1 MTQFSTLE
9 DRALS
14 MLGSGAP
21 AGIVAQALGV
31 TEGRISQLLANEEF
45 SQAVADLRFKN
56 LNKQTQLDD
65 RYSDMETKLLDK
77 LEKTLP
83 FLTRPKDVASV
94 LGTIN
99 GTKRRGAQ
107 LTQATQS
114 TGQIVN
120 LTIPIAIAHKFTT
133 NVNNQ
138 VIEVKGEQ
146 GEAETLI
153 TATPAGLHTLS
164 QQLLTKGDGSHD
176 SNGASEELPKRIGS
190 ESLSEGFRQ
199 GTGYKGSDPNSIT
212 VEDLI

>member
-114 TGQIVN
+114 TGQVVN

-138 VIEVKGEQ
+138 VIEVNSGE

-176 SNGASEELPKRIGS
+176 SNGASKELIQRIS
-190 ESLSEGFRQ
+190 PESLSEGFRQ
-199 GTGYKGSDPNSIT
+199 GGGYKGSDPDSIT